1 MRENHQT
8 KIKLILNC
16 GMVRQDLIR
25 GNTAT
30 IVAHFRTRT
39 AVNLEGND
47 DADELRIFLE
57 PMEEGIFNFNQR
69 GSNWR
74 FQRVVDLEINLA
86 EYDQTDGSFYI
97 PLPTN
102 WMAKK
107 RSSTWKTNTTN
118 ALNGAWQGPSILS
131 QYIPKESQS
140 FSRNNLRMLTGMASK
155 SLASSN
161 I

>member
-74 FQRVVDLEINLA
+74 FQRVVDLEISLA
-86 EYDQTDGSFYI
+86 EYDPTGDSSYI
-97 PLPTN
+97 PLT
-102 WMAKK
+102 KK
-107 RSSTWKTNTTN
+107 LNGKKAIINMKNEYNQCFKWSVTR
-118 ALNGAWQGPSILS
+118 ALNPVTIH
-131 QYIPKESQS
+131 P
-140 FSRNNLRMLTGMASK
+140 
-155 SLASSN
+155 
-161 I
+161 